1 MVLQRKGIIL
11 AGGSGTRLH
20 PITQAV
26 SKQLLPVYDKPM
38 VYYPLSTLMLAGI
51 REVLIITTPVDQP
64 AFERLLGDGSAWGM
78 AISYAVQPSPD
89 GLAQAFLIG
98 ADFLAGAPAALVL
111 GDNLFHGH
119 DLSPQLQGLNGG
131 QAGATV
137 FAYGVRDPERYGVV
151 EFDGDGKVLSLEE
164 KPAKP
169 KSRYAVTGLYFYDD
183 SVVERARQVLPSA
196 RGELEITDLN
206 RQYLQEGLLQ
216 VELMGR
222 GMAWL
227 DTGTCDSL
235 HEAGSYIRTLE
246 HRQGL
251 KVGCPEEV
259 AWRLGWINGSELAA
273 LAAPLRK
280 SGYGDYLLQLL
291 ESPSAGNRLA
301 PGGTGWHRA
310 AAGGEG
316 CRCAHAGGSNRRG
329 GGVRVKEMAQGP
341 SRSRLQPCRL
351 RWRNSSLRFTGRGRV
366 PHRSCLRR
374 HAPLI
379 DSSRALRAEP
389 LAEMPIG
396 LHDWTP
402 VHSRQAPLPPSQS
415 TNRHLASQPRYRC
428 SQLPTHPN
436 QQTLPQ
442 AIPPRTTSDSIV
454 RQFPMRGEVFA

>member
-1 MVLQRKGIIL
+1 VSRKGIVL

-38 VYYPLSTLMLAGI
+38 IYYPLSTLMLAGI
-51 REVLIITTPVDQP
+51 RDVLIITTPVDQP
-64 AFERLLGDGSAWGM
+64 AFQRLLGDGSAWGM
-78 AISYAVQPSPD
+78 EIQYAVQPSPD

-131 QAGATV
+131 LAGATV

-151 EFDGDGKVLSLEE
+151 EFDADGKVLSLEE
-164 KPAKP
+164 KPANP
-169 KSRYAVTGLYFYDD
+169 KSRYAVTGLYFYDA
-183 SVVERARQVLPSA
+183 SVVERARRVQPSA

-206 RQYLQEGLLQ
+206 RQYLEEGLLQ

-259 AWRLGWINGSELAA
+259 AWRMGWIAGSELEA

-291 ESPSAGNRLA
+291 ELA
-301 PGGTGWHRA
+301 
-310 AAGGEG
+310 
-316 CRCAHAGGSNRRG
+316 
-329 GGVRVKEMAQGP
+329 
-341 SRSRLQPCRL
+341 
-351 RWRNSSLRFTGRGRV
+351 
-366 PHRSCLRR
+366 
-374 HAPLI
+374 
-379 DSSRALRAEP
+379 
-389 LAEMPIG
+389 
-396 LHDWTP
+396 
-402 VHSRQAPLPPSQS
+402 
-415 TNRHLASQPRYRC
+415 
-428 SQLPTHPN
+428 
-436 QQTLPQ
+436 
-442 AIPPRTTSDSIV
+442 
-454 RQFPMRGEVFA
+454 

>member
-1 MVLQRKGIIL
+1 MSRKGLVL

-38 VYYPLSTLMLAGI
+38 IYYPLSTLMLAGI

-64 AFERLLGDGSAWGM
+64 AFQRLLGDGSAWGM
-78 AISYAVQPSPD
+78 EIQYAVQPSPD

-119 DLSPQLQGLNGG
+119 DLSPLLLGLNGG

-169 KSRYAVTGLYFYDD
+169 KSRYAVTGLYFYDS
-183 SVVERARQVLPSA
+183 SVVERAKRVQPSA

-206 RQYLQEGLLQ
+206 RQYLDEGLLQ

-259 AWRLGWINGSELAA
+259 AWRMGWIAGSELEA

-291 ESPSAGNRLA
+291 ELA
-301 PGGTGWHRA
+301 
-310 AAGGEG
+310 
-316 CRCAHAGGSNRRG
+316 
-329 GGVRVKEMAQGP
+329 
-341 SRSRLQPCRL
+341 
-351 RWRNSSLRFTGRGRV
+351 
-366 PHRSCLRR
+366 
-374 HAPLI
+374 
-379 DSSRALRAEP
+379 
-389 LAEMPIG
+389 
-396 LHDWTP
+396 
-402 VHSRQAPLPPSQS
+402 
-415 TNRHLASQPRYRC
+415 
-428 SQLPTHPN
+428 
-436 QQTLPQ
+436 
-442 AIPPRTTSDSIV
+442 
-454 RQFPMRGEVFA
+454 